1 MIFLL
6 SRTSG
11 CYGKGTKCL
20 NFISKHWPISN
31 VSRPFCTLS
40 SNVWE
45 SPSLARSGHRPQF
58 LYMSCHGEASICGPS
73 FEQDC
78 SKPFIGK
85 CPWFQIESEKLS
97 LTRTTGF
104 NSKLPLDQKKK
115 KMKIVQVYFYGILW
129 ILLLMPTLESAVCFR
144 STLNFLSFLNNRK

>member
-1 MIFLL
+1 MLL
-6 SRTSG
+6 HTSLCTDIDDISLEQLPQSRTAG
-11 CYGKGTKCL
+11 CYGKGIKCL
-20 NFISKHWPISN
+20 NFISKHWTISN
-31 VSRPFCTLS
+31 VSSPFCTLS

-45 SPSLARSGHRPQF
+45 SHSLARSGHRPQF
-58 LYMSCHGEASICGPS
+58 LNMSCHGEASICGPS

-115 KMKIVQVYFYGILW
+115 KWKLCKSTSMAFCGFYF
-129 ILLLMPTLESAVCFR
+129 
-144 STLNFLSFLNNRK
+144 

>member
-1 MIFLL
+1 MLL
-6 SRTSG
+6 HTSLCTNIDDISLEQLPQSRTAG

-20 NFISKHWPISN
+20 NFISKHWTISN
-31 VSRPFCTLS
+31 ASRPFCTLS
-40 SNVWE
+40 SNVRE
-45 SPSLARSGHRPQF
+45 SHSLARSGHRPQF

-104 NSKLPLDQKKK
+104 NSKLPLDQKKWK
-115 KMKIVQVYFYGILW
+115 LCKSTFMAFCGFYF
-129 ILLLMPTLESAVCFR
+129 
-144 STLNFLSFLNNRK
+144 